1 LLEAGVRPSAPA
13 PARSS
18 GPLAGKQIVFTGTL
32 SKFPRSRA
40 EALARDH
47 GAMISSIV
55 SKKTDLLVAGGDPG
69 SKLLRAQKLGVR
81 VLTER
86 EFAKMIGAET

>member
-1 LLEAGVRPSAPA
+1 
-13 PARSS
+13 
-18 GPLAGKQIVFTGTL
+18 
-32 SKFPRSRA
+32 
-40 EALARDH
+40 
-47 GAMISSIV
+47 M

-69 SKLLRAQKLGVR
+69 SKLLRAKKLGVR